1 MNKLSI
7 IGGTGLTTL
16 PGLEISHQQMI
27 QTPFGEPSTP
37 VVFGS
42 YCGKSIIFLAR
53 HGVTH
58 AIPPHKINYRAN
70 IWVLKELGVT
80 HIISV
85 AAVGAITP
93 AMRPGELV
101 IPHQLI
107 DYTYGRFHT
116 FFENDPES
124 SLNQPVTHI
133 DFTDPYCQT
142 LRERLIQTAKQIGL
156 SIHEQGVYAATQG
169 PRLETIAEINKLE
182 KDGCDMVGMT
192 GMPEAA
198 LARELEMCYASCA
211 IIANPAAGRG
221 SPTITMAEVEANLKI
236 GVTKARQLLAAVIET
251 F

>member
-1 MNKLSI
+1 MLAI
-7 IGGTGLTTL
+7 IGGTGITSLE
-16 PGLEISHQQMI
+16 GLIIERRQVVY
-27 QTPFGEPSTP
+27 TPYGAPSGP
-37 VVFGS
+37 VVHGI
-42 YCGKSIIFLAR
+42 YNGKSLIFLPR
-53 HGVTH
+53 HGYDH
-58 AIPPHKINYRAN
+58 RIPPHQINYRAN
-70 IWVLKELGVT
+70 LWCLHHVGVT
-80 HIISV
+80 NILAF
-85 AAVGAITP
+85 AAVGGIHPEMKATD
-93 AMRPGELV
+93 LV